1 MVIFNLLN
9 HFRVLYIIALLA
21 RIEKLTASSAWVIL
35 ARTKTRAMARLS
47 ILLDSVVS
55 DVERDEVE
63 ARLQVQPPLCLH
75 VLAARP

>member
-55 DVERDEVE
+55 DVERDKVE

-75 VLAARP
+75 VLASRP

>member
-1 MVIFNLLN
+1 MVIFNLLKN
-9 HFRVLYIIALLA
+9 FRVLYIIALLA

-55 DVERDEVE
+55 DVDEVE